1 MELASDLERKTM
13 EDKEKKQKDFFS
25 SMEANILNS
34 LSQGVVP
41 GTPKDAAAA
50 LKRKKSSRP
59 PITADERPELV
70 RTISTMDV
78 TMLRDLIRRQPSFRD
93 ANNTTS
99 TRSIQVGDLEPGR
112 RSSAKRDGF
121 GGSFVSIKSDRQ
133 QLDPLAEG
141 FGDDSLPQLFSYL
154 SDEDIGFDNSFDMG
168 NMSNRSD
175 GGKLNESSNTGFGL
189 TWEETNALKKLAS
202 ITKEMI
208 DVESEDD
215 LDLDDESPHAAANL
229 KGGAAGA
236 TPSWKAKDSKA
247 MRDLPREIEFD
258 DDSES
263 ELEATPQQSRGS
275 APASAFQKPKDIGGA
290 RALPRE
296 LDFDDSED
304 SEIESDIA
312 PTPMTKQKSVRIS
325 VEKKSP
331 KVEPVAV
338 RPEVKRRNTCGTLY
352 VGTTMSAP
360 DKDATIKVC

>member
-1 MELASDLERKTM
+1 MEE
-13 EDKEKKQKDFFS
+13 KEKKQKDFFS

-41 GTPKDAAAA
+41 GTPNDAAAA
-50 LKRKKSSRP
+50 LKRKKSSRA
-59 PITADERPELV
+59 PITGDERPELV

-78 TMLRDLIRRQPSFRD
+78 TMLRDLIRRQPSYRD
-93 ANNTTS
+93 VNSNNTTS
-99 TRSIQVGDLEPGR
+99 TRSIQVGELETGR
-112 RSSAKRDGF
+112 RGSAMRDGF
-121 GGSFVSIKSDRQ
+121 GGSFVSIKSERQ

-141 FGDDSLPQLFSYL
+141 FGDDSLPELFSYL
-154 SDEDIGFDNSFDMG
+154 PDGDPDISFESSFDMG

-175 GGKLNESSNTGFGL
+175 GGKFNESSNTGFGL
-189 TWEETNALKKLAS
+189 TWEETQALKKLAS

-215 LDLDDESPHAAANL
+215 LDLGDESPSAGA
-229 KGGAAGA
+229 KFQGGAAGA
-236 TPSWKAKDSKA
+236 TPSWKAKESKA

-263 ELEATPQQSRGS
+263 EVEATPQQSLGS

-296 LDFDDSED
+296 LDFEDSDDSDDSEA
-304 SEIESDIA
+304 EPNLA
-312 PTPMTKQKSVRIS
+312 PTPMMKQKSVRIS
-325 VEKKSP
+325 DEKKSP
-331 KVEPVAV
+331 KTDPVAV
-338 RPEVKRRNTCGTLY
+338 RPEVRRRNTCGTLY